1 MHRQSVLVALMTLLA
16 ILAGSAPSQSS
27 QPDTSTQIHKE
38 IVLGK
43 GPVRDLGSREGSISD
58 SAIVAYVQAIQDRLG
73 RYTGAKTSKVRI
85 SRGSDIFVS
94 LLPNGEIYISGA
106 LLERIEN
113 EAELAGLLAH
123 QIAHGVHSTVPTS
136 RPTCVLAYRSV
147 PLKSTDER
155 RESELEATR
164 TAVNILKVAG
174 YEPSA
179 VLDLFSKLAY
189 EHPVL
194 ANAIVPDDLLN
205 LRAIVESEVPPEA
218 GYLIDSSNFVRHHAK
233 MSTILGHGANPP
245 TVLDSTSSPKN

>member
-1 MHRQSVLVALMTLLA
+1 M
-16 ILAGSAPSQSS
+16 
-27 QPDTSTQIHKE
+27 
-38 IVLGK
+38 
-43 GPVRDLGSREGSISD
+43 
-58 SAIVAYVQAIQDRLG
+58 
-73 RYTGAKTSKVRI
+73 
-85 SRGSDIFVS
+85 
-94 LLPNGEIYISGA
+94 
-106 LLERIEN
+106 
-113 EAELAGLLAH
+113 
-123 QIAHGVHSTVPTS
+123 
-136 RPTCVLAYRSV
+136 
-147 PLKSTDER
+147 
-155 RESELEATR
+155 
-164 TAVNILKVAG
+164 NILKVAG